1 MSEIVRHTLTSNYT
15 DTDFPFFLWK
25 VMVAGMG
32 GLLYFS
38 YLPGIYEDRRWPRPG
53 WLQVFFFA
61 MYPSY
66 LPYTRTGIGRVR
78 AGCRFFLLHALFL
91 FVALVFSVYFSFGL
105 YFLRYSPGWLQGALG
120 FGFCICYSFGFFFN
134 FFLFTHSG
142 LVAGPWGPVSVPG
155 S

>member
-1 MSEIVRHTLTSNYT
+1 
-15 DTDFPFFLWK
+15 
-25 VMVAGMG
+25 MVAGMG

-38 YLPGIYEDRRWPRPG
+38 YLPGIYEDRHWPRPG
-53 WLQVFFFA
+53 WLQVFFVTCLVF
-61 MYPSY
+61 
-66 LPYTRTGIGRVR
+66 V
-78 AGCRFFLLHALFL
+78 
-91 FVALVFSVYFSFGL
+91 VALVFSVYFSFGL